1 MVNLSCCTAESA
13 TAALSQLS
21 VKHRTEQSAMS
32 RLLSMR
38 MESSSCLLTSER
50 MLESRMLGSG
60 DRDPFPGSQL
70 ELGVT
75 VVLPSASI
83 YRSGHNVFGVR
94 EASHSMSSRQV
105 NAT

>member
-1 MVNLSCCTAESA
+1 
-13 TAALSQLS
+13 
-21 VKHRTEQSAMS
+21 
-32 RLLSMR
+32 
-38 MESSSCLLTSER
+38 
-50 MLESRMLGSG
+50 MLGSG

-94 EASHSMSSRQV
+94 DPLWLEVCHIVYYAQSIKRL
-105 NAT
+105 TP